1 LRQLDAKAHE
11 WRPASFEWPSRPY
24 ALRTKTT
31 AHLQNIANILSAH
44 YLRAAGKGCFADASQ
59 VCRIW
64 NIGWENWGKVQFPQT
79 RKGLSMFLTL
89 IGTVVIA
96 GIVGYVSERSAF
108 THNGILQSIII
119 CIGGAFLF
127 YFVQLMFGIG
137 FRSAGMNAILSSI
150 GALIIVP
157 THWRK

>member
-1 LRQLDAKAHE
+1 ML
-11 WRPASFEWPSRPY
+11 P
-24 ALRTKTT
+24 
-31 AHLQNIANILSAH
+31 
-44 YLRAAGKGCFADASQ
+44 
-59 VCRIW
+59 
-64 NIGWENWGKVQFPQT
+64 
-79 RKGLSMFLTL
+79 TL

-96 GIVGYVSERSAF
+96 GIVGYLSERTGF

-127 YFVQLMFGIG
+127 YFVRLMFGFG
-137 FRSAGMNAILSSI
+137 FATPGLNAIAASI